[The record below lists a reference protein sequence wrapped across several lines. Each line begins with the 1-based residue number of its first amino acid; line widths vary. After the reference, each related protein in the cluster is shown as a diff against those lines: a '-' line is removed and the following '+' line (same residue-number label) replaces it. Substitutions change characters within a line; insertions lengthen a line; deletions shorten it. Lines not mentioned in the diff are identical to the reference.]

1 MNKIILGK
9 DTKQKD
15 TKVGGNGYE
24 REDLIIKVG
33 L

>member
-1 MNKIILGK
+1 MDKITLGK
-9 DTKQKD
+9 DIKQKD
-15 TKVGGNGYE
+15 IRVGNVYE

>member
-1 MNKIILGK
+1 MNKITLGK
-9 DTKQKD
+9 DIKQKD
-15 TKVGGNGYE
+15 TKIGGDVYE